1 MFLLQK
7 SGKDLLVSFIDF
19 LDRGDRCMDDSGGVN
34 CVVCRESV
42 AILLPCTLRGQCRA
56 LKDVVRLYA
65 ALVTANTAMYKVDA
79 FTITK
84 GPTAQSQACL
94 RFHATLNDTAPQR

>member
-1 MFLLQK
+1 
-7 SGKDLLVSFIDF
+7 
-19 LDRGDRCMDDSGGVN
+19 MDDSRGVN
-34 CVVCRESV
+34 CVVAENPSQSV
-42 AILLPCTLRGQCRA
+42 RLASDHILPCTLRGQCRA

-94 RFHATLNDTAPQR
+94 RFHATRNDTAPQR